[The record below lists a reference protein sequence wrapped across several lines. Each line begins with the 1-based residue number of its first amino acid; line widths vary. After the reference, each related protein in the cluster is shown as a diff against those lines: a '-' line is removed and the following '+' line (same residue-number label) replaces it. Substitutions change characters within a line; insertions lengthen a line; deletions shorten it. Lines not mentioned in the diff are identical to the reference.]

1 MCEPADQTTTTSDA
15 TMGAGCDVAAD
26 GEKDMRDDATGSGET
41 GAREGAA
48 DANPELPTA
57 TLPGRGGA
65 GGATAGTGEDADAT
79 EPLEPTAVRPQVEAS
94 GTASRPQVH
103 VGRGGRR
110 GTGGARGFLARHK
123 VALVVAALVVV
134 ALVAG
139 GVVLAAWATSL
150 PDEDAVRADARTLV
164 EAPEVEAGSYGS
176 DDTLVVRSVT
186 VRSVA
191 RAQALSDG
199 GTVDGATGYATAEV
213 LVSFV
218 GSAVG
223 AEVVA
228 TLDYALVGGEWEAT
242 GTATSDSVAWSATDG
257 VSTDAVL
264 ANASVVLARAERT
277 LDDDADE
284 PSLAEIYVDADEV
297 VTQVT
302 VASETFDE
310 DAQTDV
316 VVLAFASSGSWSSYS
331 CEVTVTFGFV
341 AASGQWEISAI
352 EVSDGAKEPAYAF
365 VGTWSGSFRSQSTVG
380 TKCLAA
386 QNEGLVVVVT
396 GASEDSGTMTLTG
409 TVSGVAHLH
418 AYPDASASGCDG
430 DLVLDAV
437 SFTATLASE
446 GADGSLTFEAE
457 LPEQVDGTVTLELE
471 FDGSTGAVTAT
482 LTTSWSRTTTI
493 LFIPYTESADYADT
507 YSLTLVEDAE

>member
-1 MCEPADQTTTTSDA
+1 MCEPADQSTTTSDA
-15 TMGAGCDVAAD
+15 TMGAGCDGAAN
-26 GEKDMRDDATGSGET
+26 GEKDMRDGTTGPDET
-41 GAREGAA
+41 GAHEGAA
-48 DANPELPTA
+48 DADPEPPTA
-57 TLPGRGGA
+57 ALPGRDGA
-65 GGATAGTGEDADAT
+65 GGATAGTGEDAEAT

-94 GTASRPQVH
+94 GTASRPRMH
-103 VGRGGRR
+103 VGRSGRQ

-123 VALVVAALVVV
+123 VTLVVAALVVV

-139 GVVLAAWATSL
+139 GVVLASWATSL
-150 PDEDAVRADARTLV
+150 PDEDAVRADAKALV
-164 EAPEVEAGSYGS
+164 GAPEVEAGSYGS
-176 DDTLVVRSVT
+176 DDTLYLLSVAVRSVERT
-186 VRSVA
+186 
-191 RAQALSDG
+191 QALPDG
-199 GTVDGATGYATAEV
+199 GAVEGATAYAAAEV
-213 LVSFV
+213 LVTFE
-218 GSAVG
+218 GAAVR
-223 AEVVA
+223 AEVV
-228 TLDYALVGGEWEAT
+228 TTIGYALVDGTWEAW
-242 GTATSDSVAWSATDG
+242 GTDGDSVAWSAVGG

-264 ANASVVLARAERT
+264 TNASVVLARAERT

-284 PSLAEIYVDADEV
+284 PSLAEIYASADEV

-302 VASETFDE
+302 VASEAFDE

-316 VVLAFASSGSWSSYS
+316 VVLAFKSSGSWSSYS

-386 QNEGLVVVVT
+386 QGEGLVVVVT
-396 GASEDSGTMTLTG
+396 GASEASGTMTLTG

-418 AYPDASASGCDG
+418 AYPDASASSCDG

-471 FDGSTGAVTAT
+471 FDASTGAVTAT